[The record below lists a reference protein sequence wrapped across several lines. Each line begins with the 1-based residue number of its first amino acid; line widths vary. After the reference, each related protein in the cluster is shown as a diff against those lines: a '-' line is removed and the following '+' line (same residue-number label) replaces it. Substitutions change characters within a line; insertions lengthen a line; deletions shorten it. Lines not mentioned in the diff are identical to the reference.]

1 MQVFWTI
8 ADFFRSLFVAREDDF
23 KALLLADLGIER

>member
-1 MQVFWTI
+1 MRVLWSI
-8 ADFFRSLFVAREDDF
+8 ADFFRGLFVPREDDF